1 MKNTIYK
8 RSFLVLALFTY
19 AGMAQ
24 AIDVGS
30 SGQVHGFVS
39 QSYVYSPENP
49 YAGTASKDGS
59 FDFREIGINGSW
71 EENEKLRF
79 AGQLLSRKQDQAA
92 DGSLAVDF
100 LLADYL
106 VYSNTTTSFGLRAG
120 RIKNPIG
127 FYNSVR
133 DIPSSRPGIDVP
145 NSIYFDS
152 FRDIVL
158 ATDGVSL
165 YGSHATDSGDFNW
178 NVFAGNRD
186 VGSSVME
193 HYLFGENVQGKVKN
207 AELQGFNITYNLN
220 TQNPLTFGL
229 SAIHIKAKM
238 TGAKSVAAAQQTLG
252 TALAGGSTQ
261 EYELFNN
268 YADYAT
274 GANIDSIF
282 ALASVQ
288 YGYKDWLFTAEY
300 LNLFNNIDIEVL
312 GNNINTN
319 PVSEGMYFQTEWFA
333 NRYIH
338 ALARYEELYLIDGK
352 HKDKADPQRLKN
364 PYHNYGK
371 GLTFGLKWLINNNL
385 TLAGEVSANEGT
397 AWLPVFDG
405 EEDIEMK
412 KYWNTYSLQLTYQF

>member
-1 MKNTIYK
+1 MRNIIQKLSLLTLLLHSVI
-8 RSFLVLALFTY
+8 
-19 AGMAQ
+19 AQ

-30 SGQVHGFVS
+30 AGVVHGFVS
-39 QSYVYSPENP
+39 QGYVYSPENP

-79 AGQLLSRKQDQAA
+79 AGQLLSRTKDESA
-92 DGSLAVDF
+92 DGSLQVDF

-106 VYSNTTTSFGLRAG
+106 VYSNDKINFGIRAG
-120 RIKNPIG
+120 RIKNPVG
-127 FYNSVR
+127 FYNAVR

-145 NSIYFDS
+145 NSVYFDS
-152 FRDIVL
+152 FRDVIL

-165 YGSHATDSGDFNW
+165 YGSYATESGDLNW

-186 VGSSVME
+186 IESSVME
-193 HYLFGENVQGKVKN
+193 HYLFGENVQGKVKH

-229 SAIHIKAKM
+229 SAIHVKAKM
-238 TGAKSVAAAQQTLG
+238 NGAKSTSAAIQDYVATSGQ
-252 TALAGGSTQ
+252 GS
-261 EYELFNN
+261 

-274 GANIDSIF
+274 GGGIDSIF

-288 YGYKDWLFTAEY
+288 YGYNDWLFTAEY
-300 LNLFNNIDIEVL
+300 LNVFNSIDVEVI
-312 GNNINTN
+312 GQNNNSQPTT
-319 PVSEGMYFQTEWFA
+319 EGLYFQTEWFA
-333 NRYIH
+333 SRHIH
-338 ALARYEELYLIDGK
+338 ALARYEELYLSDINKLSIDSTR
-352 HKDKADPQRLKN
+352 PNN
-364 PYHNYGK
+364 PYHNYSK

-385 TLAGEVSANEGT
+385 TLAGEVSSNEGT

-405 EEDIEMK
+405 EENIAMK
-412 KYWNTYSLQLTYQF
+412 KYWKTYSMQLTYQF